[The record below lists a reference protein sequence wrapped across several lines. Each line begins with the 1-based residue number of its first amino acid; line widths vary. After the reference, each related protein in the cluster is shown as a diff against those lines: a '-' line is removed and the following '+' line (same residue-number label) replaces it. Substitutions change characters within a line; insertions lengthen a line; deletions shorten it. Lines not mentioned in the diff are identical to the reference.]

1 MTDIVLATDLGG
13 TNMRMAAVGR
23 SGDVLFRSK
32 ERTPRS
38 RDGEAIVDAIVR
50 MGQECRE
57 ELVGENLVA
66 VAVAAP
72 ATIDFDNGVITTS
85 PNLPEMNGLAM
96 NDEIR
101 KHLGMEAVLENDA
114 NAAAIGERW
123 LGASKGI
130 DNSIMVTLG
139 TGVGGGIFIN
149 GEIIRGPDGTAGE
162 IGHIGVEPEGH
173 KCGCGSRGC
182 VEQYAS
188 ATAVVRM
195 AKELGA
201 ENPGSALD
209 KLSDPTS
216 EDVYE
221 TALAGDPLALE
232 VFRRQGYYLGIMLA
246 GLINAL
252 NPEAVVVGGGASGG
266 WDLFAPHMERE
277 IKARSYKE
285 AAERAKIT
293 RSRLGDDA
301 GILGGARLG
310 FESAA
315 KAP

>member
-1 MTDIVLATDLGG
+1 
-13 TNMRMAAVGR
+13 MRMAAVGR

-38 RDGEAIVDAIVR
+38 RDGDAIVDAIVR

-85 PNLPEMNGLAM
+85 PNLPELNGLAM
-96 NDEIR
+96 NEEIR
-101 KHLGMEAVLENDA
+101 KHLGMEAILENDA

-123 LGASKGI
+123 LGASKGF

-149 GEIIRGPDGTAGE
+149 GEILRGPDGTAGE
-162 IGHIGVEPEGH
+162 IGHINVEPEGH
-173 KCGCGSRGC
+173 TCGCGSRGC

-195 AKELGA
+195 AKELAA
-201 ENPGSALD
+201 ENPGSDLNS
-209 KLSDPTS
+209 LPDPTS
-216 EDVYE
+216 EKVYE
-221 TALAGDPLALE
+221 IAVAGDPFALE

-246 GLINAL
+246 GLTNAL
-252 NPEAVVVGGGASGG
+252 NPESIVIGGGASAG
-266 WDLFAPHMERE
+266 WKLFAPYMEQE
-277 IKARSYKE
+277 IRARSYKE

-293 RSRLGDDA
+293 RSQLGDDA
-301 GILGGARLG
+301 GILGGALLG
-310 FESAA
+310 FQNAA
-315 KAP
+315 AAL